1 MERCPLGVATAPVL
15 YTVHRNSIAR
25 PFPVHPSH
33 PNLAPLSRRS
43 LAEDATSRIRRAIIS
58 GELAPG
64 HSLPET
70 TLARQ
75 LAVSRVPI
83 REALVELEQEGLV
96 EFDSHG
102 RSRVRLLSEADFE
115 DLFSMRCTLEVMA
128 ARLLAKRLD
137 KAIGEDLRELI
148 DRQEATSDL
157 TELSFLDVEFHE
169 QIILATNH
177 RPLAV
182 CWKTI
187 RSQIEFWLAR
197 AHRAQAAQHLSSI
210 ELTVPGHRRL
220 LAELCSGNETRA
232 EKAMR
237 TEMATWR
244 EWLPA

>member
-1 MERCPLGVATAPVL
+1 
-15 YTVHRNSIAR
+15 
-25 PFPVHPSH
+25 VHPPN

-43 LAEDATSRIRRAIIS
+43 LADDATSRIRRAIIS

-64 HSLPET
+64 HALPET
-70 TLARQ
+70 SLAGQ

-83 REALVELEQEGLV
+83 REALVALEQEGLV
-96 EFDSHG
+96 EFDCHG
-102 RSRVRLLSEADFE
+102 RSRVRLFSEADFE

-128 ARLLAKRLD
+128 ARLLAKRLNSSIR
-137 KAIGEDLRELI
+137 ADLQALL
-148 DRQEATSDL
+148 DRQESTPDL
-157 TELSFLDVEFHE
+157 TELSHLDVEFHE
-169 QIILATNH
+169 RIILATNH

-220 LAELCSGNETRA
+220 LTELCSGNETRA